1 MAQCHNTNNGV
12 ATACKLSSIVDLKQ
26 LYIEDGSS
34 VIIQTM
40 KWLAA
45 CKLNSIVDLKQLY
58 IEDGSVS

>member
-1 MAQCHNTNNGV
+1 MCHNTNNEV
-12 ATACKLSSIVDLKQ
+12 LAACKLNSIVDLKQ
-26 LYIEDGSS
+26 LYIEDGQCITQS
-34 VIIQTM
+34 M